1 MGGWTRIPES
11 SPETEPPT
19 KGACSPR
26 ASGRGTP
33 PIFMKPRG
41 APWLAELNPQPDS
54 HMLHCGSPLRDGISS
69 SKHHFT
75 RAGHLGRLRR
85 AEANLEGAEGG
96 GWGERAN
103 RAALAGS
110 LHWRAMQSQGRFFCF
125 FLKILSLFKYYWE
138 GTRCGEGPLN

>member
-19 KGACSPR
+19 KGACLPR
-26 ASGRGTP
+26 ASGSGIP

-54 HMLHCGSPLRDGISS
+54 HMLLCGSPSRDGISS

-85 AEANLEGAEGG
+85 AEANLEGLRVEGEKTERTEQLLREIFIG
-96 GWGERAN
+96 GPCRVKG
-103 RAALAGS
+103 G
-110 LHWRAMQSQGRFFCF
+110 FFCCF
-125 FLKILSLFKYYWE
+125 FF
-138 GTRCGEGPLN
+138 